1 MTFIFASLPY
11 LAIRKIVILDSYVTL
26 SRYLLNSFAMFK
38 SREIYHKYCL
48 TILLN
53 HDTSGHLAR
62 IHSSTFLSHYNILC
76 CHTTFKNKWDP
87 VTLPFSQN
95 SWNVLF
101 FLFGMETIALTHMI
115 ITHMIITVLIFLV
128 CVALLRY
135 MMPEKSKAAPATDAE
150 RAFWIWWHRLN
161 IKQHCWFWI
170 LIIWRYHTIAS
181 SRHHLLLF

>member
-11 LAIRKIVILDSYVTL
+11 LAIRKIVTPDSYVTL

-76 CHTTFKNKWDP
+76 CHTTLKINGILSHYLSAKIAEMCCF
-87 VTLPFSQN
+87 
-95 SWNVLF
+95 F
-101 FLFGMETIALTHMI
+101 FLVWKPLLWLKTDIFSLCCTFTIHDAWEKQICSSYWRWEGILN
-115 ITHMIITVLIFLV
+115 
-128 CVALLRY
+128 
-135 MMPEKSKAAPATDAE
+135 MMTSPE
-150 RAFWIWWHRLN
+150 F
-161 IKQHCWFWI
+161 
-170 LIIWRYHTIAS
+170 
-181 SRHHLLLF
+181 

>member
-11 LAIRKIVILDSYVTL
+11 LAIRKIVTPDSYVTL

-101 FLFGMETIALTHMI
+101 FLFGMETIALTQNCSDILSLCCTFTIHDAWEKQSCSSYWRWEGI
-115 ITHMIITVLIFLV
+115 LN
-128 CVALLRY
+128 
-135 MMPEKSKAAPATDAE
+135 MMTSPE
-150 RAFWIWWHRLN
+150 
-161 IKQHCWFWI
+161 
-170 LIIWRYHTIAS
+170 Y
-181 SRHHLLLF
+181 